1 MTCIRMKKQVSPALS
16 VLLLLAVSASLFAQA
31 GLCARADAH
40 SGGRVYPV
48 AELTDEMLEQIQ
60 LHDGRIDE
68 WIELIG
74 EPAMTL
80 LDFQTHSNYLPPDPS
95 DLDFR
100 IWLAWHDDPDRFYV
114 AFVASDDVYRNDHDH
129 DGYGIRTNIPNYD
142 SITLTIDGDHGG
154 GAGTTSTST
163 EEELMEASGQAQL
176 YDAIA
181 RTASGPTMDNYVGRR
196 TGAFSWKL
204 FPPYG
209 DAGGGVFG
217 EAPVISVIELYV
229 TPYDRWGTFDGIE
242 ETEFTDLDPAGQVI
256 GFAIDMV
263 EDWDLLPAGAGGRLR
278 SRGSSSMVT
287 CEQGIGWSWTPEAM
301 QPSDPRFGTEVDIRN
316 VRADFFLDGILLP
329 AGAGPEDTA
338 AESVSWGRIKA
349 SLME

>member
-242 ETEFTDLDPAGQVI
+242 ETEFTDLVAGQVI
-256 GFAIDMV
+256 GFAILV
-263 EDWDLLPAGAGGRLR
+263 EDWDKEDEGG
-278 SRGSSSMVT
+278 
-287 CEQGIGWSWTPEAM
+287 WPWTPEAM
-301 QPSDPRFGTEVDIRN
+301 QPSDPRRGTEVDIRN

-329 AGAGPEDTA
+329 AGAGPEGTA
-338 AESVSWGRIKA
+338 VESVSWGRIKA
-349 SLME
+349 SLEME

>member
-1 MTCIRMKKQVSPALS
+1 MTCIRMKKQVPPALS
-16 VLLLLAVSASLFAQA
+16 VLLLVAVSASLLAQA
-31 GLCARADAH
+31 GLSARADAH

-80 LDFQTHSNYLPPDPS
+80 LDFQTRSNYLPPDPS

-114 AFVASDDVYRNDHDH
+114 AFVASDDVYQNDHDH
-129 DGYGIRTNIPNYD
+129 DGYGIRRNIPNHD

-163 EEELMEASGQAQL
+163 EEELMEARGQAQR

-229 TPYDRWGTFDGIE
+229 TPYDRWGTWDEIE
-242 ETEFTDLDPAGQVI
+242 ETELTDLAAGQVI
-256 GFAIDMV
+256 GFAIMV
-263 EDWDLLPAGAGGRLR
+263 EDWDEEEEA
-278 SRGSSSMVT
+278 
-287 CEQGIGWSWTPEAM
+287 IGWSWTPEAM

-316 VRADFFLDGILLP
+316 ARADFFLDGILLP
-329 AGAGPEDTA
+329 AGAGPEGTA
-338 AESVSWGRIKA
+338 VESVSWGRIKA
-349 SLME
+349 SLEME